1 MALSLGR
8 RLYNLTGRR
17 EAVGEGAFAPR
28 PEGRLIWLHAPR
40 EGALQGLTHLA
51 NQLADEDGIATLVTG
66 PREAGLM
73 PPPADQPADVRDRA
87 AQAVRQAFA
96 ARPGE
101 TAILI
106 DGAAWIVTATNPG

>member
-51 NQLADEDGIATLVTG
+51 NKLADEDGIATLVTG
-66 PREAGLM
+66 PREAGRLSPARARRRTA
-73 PPPADQPADVRDRA
+73 PP
-87 AQAVRQAFA
+87 A
-96 ARPGE
+96 ARPSWP
-101 TAILI
+101 TRP
-106 DGAAWIVTATNPG
+106 ATGSPAPRCWT